1 MLITNML
8 SVTVQSIIMLSAVI
22 LIAIMECVSMLIG
35 IMLSAAMQSVIIL
48 SVVAPSK
55 TLPQTISKILA
66 RIPFFRN
73 KN

>member
-1 MLITNML
+1 MPITNML
-8 SVTVQSIIMLSAVI
+8 SVAVQSIIMLSAVI

-35 IMLSAAMQSVIIL
+35 IMLSVAMQSVIL
-48 SVVAPSK
+48 SVGAPSK

-66 RIPFFRN
+66 RTLFFRN